1 MNRTIKCKQ
10 FKAVDFAKMGTFSY
24 TSQIKHSNLNL
35 ALFSYG
41 SLRHLLYLI
50 DGTLPPV
57 KPAELTARIQHLIN
71 VFEIVSLS
79 SSLSDFDHVSWKIG
93 KAYDDR
99 IVSDVEVGNKH
110 WLSLDKS
117 IDSTAWQFARELVGK
132 NKPTQNQSK
141 PQGGNSNS
149 TKMCTTWNSFRKD
162 GCHYEHTNPGE
173 VCVFQHVC
181 SRCKK
186 KHKVWQ
192 CPENQQSNSPSAPTN
207 AASSTASA
215 PVTPVTSA

>member
-162 GCHYEHTNPGE
+162 GCHYEHRNPGE
-173 VCVFQHVC
+173 VCVFQHIC